1 MEIECLTNNSPRAV
15 PLIASFQDPTSLYLV
30 MEYMPG
36 GDFLGLLIRQHILQ
50 EPIAQFYIAEMILAM
65 EEAHRLNFIH
75 RDIKPDNF
83 LISASGHLKI
93 SDFGLAFDDHWSHD
107 AAYYSTHRYSLVRGL
122 GINVTGDEID
132 QKTSKDILKQFE
144 WYQSVMSGLDRHA
157 RYPVGNEDLRT
168 LIGWRNRHGNRTAA
182 RSVVG
187 TSQYMAPEVVRGHQY
202 DGRCD

>member
-1 MEIECLTNNSPRAV
+1 
-15 PLIASFQDPTSLYLV
+15 LIASFQDPASLYLV

-36 GDFLGLLIRQHILQ
+36 GDFLGLLIRQNILQ

-65 EEAHRLNFIH
+65 EEAHRLNIIH

-83 LISASGHLKI
+83 LISATGHLKI

-107 AAYYSTHRYSLVRGL
+107 AAYYNTHRYSLVRGL
-122 GINVTGDEID
+122 GINIKGDEID
-132 QKTSKDILKQFE
+132 QKSSKDILKQFE
-144 WYQSVMSGLDRHA
+144 WYQSVVSGIDRHG
-157 RYPVGNEDLRT
+157 RYPLAKDEDLRS
-168 LIGWRNRHGNRTAA
+168 LIGWRNRHGIRTGA

-187 TSQYMAPEVVRGHQY
+187 TSQYMAPEVVRGEQY